1 MVYTSN
7 LFTVPIDQS
16 YSNNNDKAIKQEDDE
31 AEYVQISQ
39 NEINN
44 YMKLLNLR
52 RNSSI
57 SYEKFNE
64 DFFRLDKKDSIINT
78 EKISKVF
85 SDNWKFSISKL
96 KEQSNIDLINKFH
109 CLSPNP
115 KSYKITEFLNEK
127 SKVSSSA
134 YTNRSNLNSNI
145 INNAEF
151 KGKSLK
157 F

>member
-16 YSNNNDKAIKQEDDE
+16 YSNNIDKVIKQDDDE
-31 AEYVQISQ
+31 DEYFQISQ

-64 DFFRLDKKDSIINT
+64 DFFRLEKKDSIINT
-78 EKISKVF
+78 EKISKVV

-96 KEQSNIDLINKFH
+96 KEQSNIDLINKLH
-109 CLSPNP
+109 CLSPIP
-115 KSYKITEFLNEK
+115 KSYRLTEFLNEK

-134 YTNRSNLNSNI
+134 YINRSNINNNI

-151 KGKSLK
+151 KVKSLK